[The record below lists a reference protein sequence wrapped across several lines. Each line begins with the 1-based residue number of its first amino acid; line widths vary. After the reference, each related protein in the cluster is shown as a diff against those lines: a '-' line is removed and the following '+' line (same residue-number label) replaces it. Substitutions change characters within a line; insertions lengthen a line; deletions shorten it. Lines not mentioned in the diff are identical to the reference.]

1 MGAGDEAGYPP
12 GPFAE
17 AYAMAADA
25 GLGCSVHAGEWA
37 GAESVRAALD
47 LPVTRIGHGVRAI
60 EDPALVAEIA
70 ERGVV
75 LECCPTSNVVLGVFE
90 SFEVHPL
97 PALREAG
104 VRVTLA
110 SDDPPYFGA
119 TVGGEYAVA
128 SERFGMS
135 DDDLRALTRTA
146 VEASFAEPPIREALL
161 AKVGNSDGHAP

>member
-1 MGAGDEAGYPP
+1 M
-12 GPFAE
+12 
-17 AYAMAADA
+17 
-25 GLGCSVHAGEWA
+25 
-37 GAESVRAALD
+37 
-47 LPVTRIGHGVRAI
+47 RAI
-60 EDPALVAEIA
+60 EDPGLVAEIA
-70 ERGVV
+70 ERGIV
-75 LECCPTSNVVLGVFE
+75 LECCPTSNVALGVFE